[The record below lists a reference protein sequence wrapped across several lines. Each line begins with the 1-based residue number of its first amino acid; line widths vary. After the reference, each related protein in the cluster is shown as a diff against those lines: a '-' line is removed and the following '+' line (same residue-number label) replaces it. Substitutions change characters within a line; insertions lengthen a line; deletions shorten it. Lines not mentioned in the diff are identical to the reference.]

1 MATLTKEQIE
11 QKVQQLKQLNEE
23 MITITNELVEGG
35 VIKLSEEELDQVTG
49 GGHYEIIGQFNSTE
63 DLLKILRTQPGLS
76 LGYIKF
82 VDKGTDA
89 PQQLGRKSP
98 FS

>member
-11 QKVQQLKQLNEE
+11 QKLQQLKQLNKE
-23 MITITNELVEGG
+23 MITIT
-35 VIKLSEEELDQVTG
+35 
-49 GGHYEIIGQFNSTE
+49 TE
-63 DLLKILRTQPGLS
+63 DLLIILRTQPGLS
-76 LGYIKF
+76 LDYNKF